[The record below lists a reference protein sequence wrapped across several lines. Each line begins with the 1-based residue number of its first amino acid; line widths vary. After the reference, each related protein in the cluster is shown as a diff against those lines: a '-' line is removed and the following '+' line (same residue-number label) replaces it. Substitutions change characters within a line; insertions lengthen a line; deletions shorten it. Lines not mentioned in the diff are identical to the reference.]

1 MGCHF
6 PYSISTQGSNW
17 HLLYLLRWQVDSLP
31 LRHLGSTMKIVALL
45 IFLWLNLISTL
56 NTHTT
61 RCRSNISA
69 SSVQGLHSP
78 IKVFFPSSFLAL
90 LAPSPF
96 FGVCVCVC
104 VCVCLCVSVCV
115 SLLNLLQYCFCF
127 MFWFF
132 GPEACG
138 ILVSLSR
145 DQTYNPFIGR
155 RSLNHWTAREVP
167 WCVCVCVCF

>member
-1 MGCHF
+1 
-6 PYSISTQGSNW
+6 
-17 HLLYLLRWQVDSLP
+17 
-31 LRHLGSTMKIVALL
+31 MKIVALL

-56 NTHTT
+56 NIHTT

-104 VCVCLCVSVCV
+104 VCVSV
-115 SLLNLLQYCFCF
+115 
-127 MFWFF
+127 
-132 GPEACG
+132 
-138 ILVSLSR
+138 
-145 DQTYNPFIGR
+145 
-155 RSLNHWTAREVP
+155 
-167 WCVCVCVCF
+167 CVCVCVFIEFVTILLLFYVLVFWPGGMWDLSFPEQGSNLQPFHWKAKS